1 MHPEKD
7 SKQSKQPIQAK
18 QPKPKK
24 EKITYID
31 DGSTIADMSGVGNR
45 SPRPNPH
52 HRDRA
57 GKPAP
62 TSRAGRIWQTYLDAV
77 RAMVG
82 PMLVTIG
89 GITVV
94 FLLVWII
101 LGFFA

>member
-1 MHPEKD
+1 MGKSD
-7 SKQSKQPIQAK
+7 KKKKAK
-18 QPKPKK
+18 PRK

-31 DGSTIADMSGVGNR
+31 DGSTIADMSSTRGKVNPPPRVDRRGR
-45 SPRPNPH
+45 SRPEPVT
-52 HRDRA
+52 RR
-57 GKPAP
+57 GK
-62 TSRAGRIWQTYLDAV
+62 IWQTYWDAV

-82 PMLVTIG
+82 PMLITIG